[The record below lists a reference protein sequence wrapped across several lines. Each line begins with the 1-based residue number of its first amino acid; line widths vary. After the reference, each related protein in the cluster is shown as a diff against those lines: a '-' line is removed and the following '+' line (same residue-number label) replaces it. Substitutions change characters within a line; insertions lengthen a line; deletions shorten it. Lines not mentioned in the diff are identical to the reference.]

1 MSRYLGIDVG
11 TTTIAAVVLDTDTSQ
26 VVARHSVPNDSR
38 LPGDEPS
45 GRSEWD
51 IDRMVELALDVSSTV
66 AAQTQVNSLTGV
78 GVTGQMHG
86 MVLLDAGYH
95 PVSPFIGWQDQ
106 RCEEQISEG
115 TTYLEQ
121 MLELAGNG
129 FEHSGCTPATG
140 YMGSTLFW
148 LKHNDLL
155 PAHTTACFAPDYLV
169 SRLCDSRP
177 VTDPTN
183 AASAGLFDVMTGTW
197 NDELIASLGLRLT
210 HLPPVQPSC
219 QTVGYL
225 TESAATST
233 GLPAGL
239 PVANG
244 CGDNQA
250 SFAGS
255 VADYGRSV
263 LVNIGTGAQISAF
276 TEEPL
281 LAQGLD
287 LRPALGS
294 GFLLVGAGLCGGR
307 SYQLLR
313 DFFYQVGRDIFGLA
327 DMPPIYDVLNQL
339 ATEVP
344 PGADG
349 LHCEPLFAGSREQPE
364 RRAAWQGMSPAN
376 FTPGHMARALLEG
389 LAEQIKMLY
398 ERMQQ
403 AGLSDRDLLVG
414 SGNAIRKNQLL
425 ADILSASASF
435 DLPLQ
440 MTRYTEEAAVGA
452 TLCAAVAT
460 EEFLDIQQASREIIN
475 PATHN

>member
-1 MSRYLGIDVG
+1 MAIYLGIDVG
-11 TTTIAAVVLDTDTSQ
+11 TTTITGLVLDTDSAE
-26 VVARHSVPNDSR
+26 VVATHSLPNDSK
-38 LPGDEPS
+38 LPGDNKPP

-51 IDRMVELALDVSSTV
+51 IDRMVELSLKVISAV
-66 AAQTQVNSLTGV
+66 AAQIDVDALSGL

-86 MVLLDAGYH
+86 MALLDGTCH

-106 RCEEQISEG
+106 RCEEHISEG
-115 TTYLEQ
+115 TTYLER
-121 MLELAGNG
+121 MRELAGGG
-129 FEHSGCTPATG
+129 FDRSGCTPATG

-155 PAHTTACFAPDYLV
+155 PAATTACFAPDYLL

-183 AASAGLFDVMTGTW
+183 AASAGIFDVLAGAW
-197 NDELIASLGLRLT
+197 NDELIATLGLNAA
-210 HLPPVQPSC
+210 HLPPVQASC
-219 QTVGYL
+219 HIVGGL
-225 TESAATST
+225 SEAISART

-239 PVANG
+239 PVTNG

-255 VADYGRSV
+255 VADYDRSV
-263 LVNIGTGAQISAF
+263 LVNIGTGVQISAF
-276 TEEPL
+276 TEQPL
-281 LAQGLD
+281 LAQGAD

-294 GFLLVGAGLCGGR
+294 GFLLVGAGLYGGC

-327 DMPPIYDVLNQL
+327 DMPQIYDVLNQL
-339 ATEVP
+339 ASKVP

-349 LHCEPLFAGSREQPE
+349 LRCEPLFAGSRQQPQQ
-364 RRAAWQGMSPAN
+364 RATWQGMSETN
-376 FTPGHMARALLEG
+376 FTPSHMARALLEG

-398 ERMQQ
+398 EPMQQ
-403 AGLSDRDLLVG
+403 AGLGDHDLLVG

-425 ADILSASASF
+425 ADILSASF
-435 DLPLQ
+435 GLPLQ
-440 MTRYTEEAAVGA
+440 MTCYTEEAAVGA
-452 TLCAAVAT
+452 ALCATVAIGQ
-460 EEFLDIQQASREIIN
+460 FSDIQQASQAVVGTSRPN
-475 PATHN
+475 

>member
-1 MSRYLGIDVG
+1 MSRYLGIDLG
-11 TTTIAAVVLDTDTSQ
+11 TTTIAGVVLDTDSAQ
-26 VVARHSVPNDSR
+26 VIARHSIPNDSR
-38 LPGDEPS
+38 LSGDEKSP

-51 IDRMVELALDVSSTV
+51 IDRMVELSLQVISTV
-66 AAQTQVNSLTGV
+66 TEHIEVNALAGL

-86 MVLLDAGYH
+86 MVLLDAASE

-106 RCEEQISEG
+106 RCEEQVSG
-115 TTYLEQ
+115 DRTYLQQ
-121 MLELAGNG
+121 MLELGGDG
-129 FEHSGCTPATG
+129 FEQSGCTPATG

-155 PAHTTACFAPDYLV
+155 PADTTACFAPDYLV
-169 SRLCDSRP
+169 SRLCDSQP
-177 VTDPTN
+177 VTDSTN
-183 AASAGLFDVMTGTW
+183 AASAGLFDVMADAW
-197 NDELIASLGLRLT
+197 NDELIAALGLCAR
-210 HLPPVQPSC
+210 HLPPVQPGC
-219 QTVGYL
+219 QAVGNL
-225 TESAATST
+225 TEPSATRT

-255 VADYGRSV
+255 VADYDRSV

-276 TEEPL
+276 TEQLL
-281 LAQGLD
+281 LAEGLD

-327 DMPPIYDVLNQL
+327 DMPDIYDVLNQV
-339 ATEVP
+339 ASEVP

-349 LHCEPLFAGSREQPE
+349 LHCEPLFTGSRQQPE
-364 RRAAWQGMSPAN
+364 RRAIWRGMSPAN

-389 LAEQIKMLY
+389 LAEQIKILY
-398 ERMQQ
+398 KRMQQ
-403 AGLSDRDLLVG
+403 AGLGDHDLLVG

-425 ADILSASASF
+425 ADILSASF

-440 MTRYTEEAAVGA
+440 MTIYTEEAAVGA
-452 TLCAAVAT
+452 ALCAAVAT
-460 EEFLDIQQASREIIN
+460 GQFSDIQQASREVVGTSRPN
-475 PATHN
+475 

>member
-1 MSRYLGIDVG
+1 MSRYLGIDLG
-11 TTTIAAVVLDTDTSQ
+11 TTTIAGVVLDTDSSQ
-26 VVARHSVPNDSR
+26 VVARHSISNDSR
-38 LPGDEPS
+38 LPSDEQPP
-45 GRSEWD
+45 GHSEWD
-51 IDRMVELALDVSSTV
+51 IDRMVELSLRVISTV
-66 AAQTQVNSLTGV
+66 TAQIDVDALAGL

-86 MVLLDAGYH
+86 MVLLDASGQ

-106 RCEEQISEG
+106 RCEEQISADK
-115 TTYLEQ
+115 TYLQQ
-121 MLELAGNG
+121 MLELAGDG

-148 LKHNDLL
+148 LSHNDLL
-155 PAHTTACFAPDYLV
+155 PADTAACFALDYLV
-169 SRLCDSRP
+169 SRLCGTTP

-183 AASAGLFDVMTGTW
+183 AASAGIFDVAAGAW
-197 NDELIASLGLRLT
+197 NDELIASLGLRAR

-219 QTVGYL
+219 QAVGNL
-225 TESAATST
+225 TESAGART
-233 GLPAGL
+233 GLPVGL
-239 PVANG
+239 PVTNG

-255 VADYGRSV
+255 VADCDRSV

-276 TEEPL
+276 TEQPL
-281 LAQGLD
+281 LAQGID
-287 LRPALGS
+287 LRPALES

-307 SYQLLR
+307 SYRLLR

-327 DMPPIYDVLNQL
+327 DMPQIYDVLNQL
-339 ATEVP
+339 ASEVP

-349 LHCEPLFAGSREQPE
+349 LHCEPLFTGSRQQPD
-364 RRAAWQGMSPAN
+364 RRAIWRGMSEPN

-389 LAEQIKMLY
+389 LAEQIRMLY

-403 AGLSDRDLLVG
+403 AGLGDHDLLVG

-425 ADILSASASF
+425 ADILSAWF

-440 MTRYTEEAAVGA
+440 MTTYTEEAAVGA
-452 TLCAAVAT
+452 ALCAAVAT
-460 EEFLDIQQASREIIN
+460 GQFSDIQQASRGVVGLSRPN
-475 PATHN
+475 

>member
-1 MSRYLGIDVG
+1 MSRYIGIDLG
-11 TTTIAAVVLDTDTSQ
+11 TTTIAGLVLDTDSAQ
-26 VVARHSVPNDSR
+26 VVARHSVSNDSR
-38 LPGDEPS
+38 LPGNEPS

-51 IDRMVELALDVSSTV
+51 IGCMIELALEVISTV

-86 MVLLDAGYH
+86 MVLLDADWQSAG
-95 PVSPFIGWQDQ
+95 PFIGWQDQ

-115 TTYLEQ
+115 TTYLER
-121 MLELAGNG
+121 MLELADNS
-129 FEHSGCTPATG
+129 FERSGCTPATG

-155 PAHTTACFAPDYLV
+155 PADTTACFAPDYLV
-169 SRLCDSRP
+169 SRLCGTSP

-183 AASAGLFDVMTGTW
+183 AASAGIFDVVAGAW
-197 NDELIASLGLRLT
+197 NEELIGALELDPS
-210 HLPPVQPSC
+210 HLPPVRPSC
-219 QTVGYL
+219 QVVGSL
-225 TESAATST
+225 IESIAAHT
-233 GLPAGL
+233 GLPTGL

-255 VADYGRSV
+255 VADFGRSV

-276 TEEPL
+276 TEHPL

-294 GFLLVGAGLCGGR
+294 GFLLVGATLCGGH
-307 SYQLLR
+307 SYQILR

-327 DMPPIYDVLNQL
+327 DMPDIYDALNQL

-344 PGADG
+344 PSADG
-349 LHCEPLFAGSREQPE
+349 LHCEPLFTGSRQQPN
-364 RRAAWQGMSPAN
+364 RRATWQGMNQAN
-376 FTPGHMARALLEG
+376 FTPGHITRALLEG
-389 LAEQIKMLY
+389 LAEQIKILY

-403 AGLSDRDLLVG
+403 AGLGDHDLLVG

-425 ADILSASASF
+425 ADILPASF
-435 DLPLQ
+435 ALPLQ
-440 MTRYTEEAAVGA
+440 MTTYTEEAAVGA
-452 TLCAAVAT
+452 ALCAAVAT
-460 EEFLDIQQASREIIN
+460 GQFSDIQQASRGVVGTST
-475 PATHN
+475 PK

>member
-1 MSRYLGIDVG
+1 
-11 TTTIAAVVLDTDTSQ
+11 
-26 VVARHSVPNDSR
+26 
-38 LPGDEPS
+38 
-45 GRSEWD
+45 
-51 IDRMVELALDVSSTV
+51 
-66 AAQTQVNSLTGV
+66 
-78 GVTGQMHG
+78 MHG
-86 MVLLDAGYH
+86 MVLLDAGAQ

-106 RCEEQISEG
+106 RCEERISG
-115 TTYLEQ
+115 DKTYLQQ
-121 MLELAGNG
+121 MIELAGNG

-140 YMGSTLFW
+140 YMGATLFW
-148 LKHNDLL
+148 LQHNDLL

-169 SRLCDSRP
+169 SRLCDRQP

-183 AASAGLFDVMTGTW
+183 AASAGLFDVMAGTW
-197 NDELIASLGLRLT
+197 NDELIASLGLCVT

-219 QTVGYL
+219 RAVGHL
-225 TESAATST
+225 TKSAATRT
-233 GLPAGL
+233 GLPVGL
-239 PVANG
+239 AVTNG

-287 LRPALGS
+287 LRPALGG
-294 GFLLVGAGLCGGR
+294 GFLLVGATLCGGH

-313 DFFYQVGRDIFGLA
+313 DFFYQVGSDIFGLA
-327 DMPPIYDVLNQL
+327 DMPQIYDVLNQL
-339 ATEVP
+339 AGEVP

-349 LHCEPLFAGSREQPE
+349 LHCEPLFTGSREQPE
-364 RRAAWQGMSPAN
+364 RRAVWQGMSDAN
-376 FTPGHMARALLEG
+376 FTPGHMTRALLEG

-403 AGLSDRDLLVG
+403 AGLGDHDLLVG

-425 ADILSASASF
+425 ADIMSAWF
-435 DLPLQ
+435 GLPLQ
-440 MTRYTEEAAVGA
+440 MTTYMEEAAVGA
-452 TLCAAVAT
+452 ALCATVAT
-460 EEFLDIQQASREIIN
+460 GQFSDIQQASRAVVGTN
-475 PATHN
+475 ALN